1 MKHPSNTRSRAVAE
15 SIPAKNL
22 LRDPLWMITV
32 GMGAFFAIV
41 AALLAAG

>member
-1 MKHPSNTRSRAVAE
+1 MKHPADTRSRAVAK
-15 SIPAKNL
+15 SVPMKNL
-22 LRDPLWMITV
+22 MRDPLWMITV